1 MEVYGIIYLLIDA
14 TNDKE
19 YVGQTTRPFEARF
32 YQHMHSNQYIDRVM
46 RKRGEDLIATAILK
60 ECYSKAELDYWEIR
74 LIKSRDTMA
83 PNGYNL
89 TEGGEGGKPC
99 EEVCARIA
107 ESRSGEKHPFFGKHH
122 TPQHCANI
130 AKALTG
136 KKRSPE
142 HCANISKGKQGKTP
156 KDETRDRM
164 AESQLGE
171 RNHNYGKPRETE
183 TSVKISVKNRH
194 GSQFKNLLAELDAH
208 QLSYAALAK
217 ILNLAPKTI
226 SDKML
231 GKRKFTDDD
240 KAKLAEFFGKPIEY
254 LFQRDEEACVNPS
267 EPHRKKSPYK
277 NLQNELDAQNIS
289 YTKLA
294 ELIGSTKQSV
304 ARKMRGERSFM
315 DREKAQIAEILGK
328 PVEYLFQRDG

>member
-19 YVGQTTRPFEARF
+19 YVGQTTRPFEAKF
-32 YQHMHSNQYIDRVM
+32 YQHMHSDQYIDRVM

-99 EEVCARIA
+99 EESRARNSA
-107 ESRSGEKHPFFGKHH
+107 SKSGEKHPFFGKHH

-130 AKALTG
+130 AKSLTD
-136 KKRSPE
+136 KKKSPE
-142 HCANISKGKQGKTP
+142 HCANVSKSKKGKTP
-156 KDETRDRM
+156 EDKTRDRM
-164 AESQLGE
+164 AESRLGE
-171 RNHNYGKPRETE
+171 KNHNYGKPRETE
-183 TSVKISVKNRH
+183 TCLKIGVNNRL
-194 GSQFKNLLAELDAH
+194 SSKYKNLQSELDAH
-208 QLSYAALAK
+208 GFTYTALAK
-217 ILNLAPKTI
+217 ILGIHPA
-226 SDKML
+226 SVSEKMR
-231 GKRKFTDDD
+231 GRKRFTEHD
-240 KAKLAEFFGKPIEY
+240 KAILVEFFGKPEEY
-254 LFQRDEEACVNPS
+254 LFQCDEEACANPS
-267 EPHRKKSPYK
+267 ESHRKKSPYK

-289 YTKLA
+289 YAKLA
-294 ELIGSTKQSV
+294 ELMGADKNSI
-304 ARKMRGERSFM
+304 ARKIRGVRSFM

-328 PVEYLFQRDG
+328 SVEYLFQRDE

>member
-32 YQHMHSNQYIDRVM
+32 YQHMHSDQYIDRVM

-122 TPQHCANI
+122 TAESKTKMAI
-130 AKALTG
+130 A
-136 KKRSPE
+136 
-142 HCANISKGKQGKTP
+142 HVGKTP
-156 KDETRDRM
+156 APETCSKRSVANRS
-164 AESQLGE
+164 ES
-171 RNHNYGKPRETE
+171 H
-183 TSVKISVKNRH
+183 
-194 GSQFKNLLAELDAH
+194 FKNLLNEMDAH
-208 QLSYAALAK
+208 NLSYNALGQLLG
-217 ILNLAPKTI
+217 LNQV
-226 SDKML
+226 SVSERML
-231 GKRKFTDDD
+231 GRIKFSESDV
-240 KAKLAEFFGKPIEY
+240 AKLVEIFKKPAEY
-254 LFQRDEEACVNPS
+254 LMARDDGLSTTLSKN
-267 EPHRKKSPYK
+267 HKTPYK
-277 NLQNELDAQNIS
+277 NLAEEMATRKIS
-289 YTKLA
+289 YSKLA
-294 ELIGSTKQSV
+294 KLLGL
-304 ARKMRGERSFM
+304 ARKTIFLKMCGDKYNFNAN
-315 DREKAQIAEILGK
+315 EKAQIAEILGK